1 MKNLL
6 KNKAAL
12 LAATVAVMSS
22 NAVMAATSTI
32 AASDDFAEFHT
43 MINAWASGG
52 LAVGLSLASLIIGA
66 GIGVAK
72 ASPMPA
78 LGGVGLA
85 AFFAFGPGVINTLIL
100 GGAVLY

>member
-6 KNKAAL
+6 KNKAAII
-12 LAATVAVMSS
+12 AASVAALSS
-22 NAVMAATSTI
+22 NSVMAAAVT
-32 AASDDFAEFHT
+32 ASDDFADFHT
-43 MINAWASGG
+43 MVNAWASGG

-85 AFFAFGPGVINTLIL
+85 AFFAFGPDVINTLIL